1 MRLKVV
7 LLGEGRVGKTS
18 ILQRYI
24 MGEFKDKQQS
34 TLQASFLEKKL
45 VVGSTSI
52 NLSVWDT
59 AGQERFHALGPI
71 YYRDADGA
79 LLVYDITD
87 AESFTKVKKWVKELR
102 KIVGNDISINIA
114 GNKADLERNRTV
126 DEKEVFEYASS
137 VNATHFYTSAKQNM
151 GLSETF
157 QNLAKNMVERK
168 KAKLGEGVAGLGK
181 PGKQKL
187 VVIDDESSGSKKR
200 GDGGCC

>member
-1 MRLKVV
+1 M
-7 LLGEGRVGKTS
+7 GKTS

>member
-1 MRLKVV
+1 M
-7 LLGEGRVGKTS
+7 
-18 ILQRYI
+18 
-24 MGEFKDKQQS
+24 
-34 TLQASFLEKKL
+34 
-45 VVGSTSI
+45 
-52 NLSVWDT
+52 
-59 AGQERFHALGPI
+59 
-71 YYRDADGA
+71 
-79 LLVYDITD
+79 
-87 AESFTKVKKWVKELR
+87 
-102 KIVGNDISINIA
+102 
-114 GNKADLERNRTV
+114 

>member
-1 MRLKVV
+1 
-7 LLGEGRVGKTS
+7 
-18 ILQRYI
+18 